1 MSHSTP
7 PRCRRRRPRNADP
20 ETENDQEEA
29 AWLWW
34 RTQLSCYCAE
44 YMIPSDLQYH
54 GLLYL

>member
-1 MSHSTP
+1 MSHSTQ
-7 PRCRRRRPRNADP
+7 PRRRRRRRPRNPDLEA
-20 ETENDQEEA
+20 ENDQEA

-34 RTQLSCYCAE
+34 RSQLSWYCAE